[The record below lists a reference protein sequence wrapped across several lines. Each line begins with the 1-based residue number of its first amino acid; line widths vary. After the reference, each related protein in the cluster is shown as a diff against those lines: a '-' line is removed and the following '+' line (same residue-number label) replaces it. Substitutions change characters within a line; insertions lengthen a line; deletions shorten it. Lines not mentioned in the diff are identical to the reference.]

1 VLCCVVLGY
10 LLCGTEDWVEK
21 EIGLGLPDE
30 GHGVCEVGLGCT
42 ANMSDENKRPIDL
55 TFPL

>member
-1 VLCCVVLGY
+1 
-10 LLCGTEDWVEK
+10 VEK